1 MDIQSNIKQFQ
12 NHLQSSNCRLVAVS
26 KTKPNED
33 ILEAYT
39 SGQRIFGENKVQ
51 ELATKSELLPKD
63 IQWHMIGHLQ
73 RNKVKYIAPFVDLIH
88 SIDSLR
94 LLNEVEKQGKKTGR
108 TIHCLLQVFIAD
120 EETKFG
126 LDESEVLELINNPTL
141 ASMEYV
147 KIVGLMGMA
156 TFTDDKDKIRSEFKE
171 LKSIF
176 DKVAAFDLP
185 ANIEM
190 TELSMG
196 MSGDYQI
203 AIEEGSTLIRVGS
216 SIFGSRNQVT

>member
-1 MDIQSNIKQFQ
+1 
-12 NHLQSSNCRLVAVS
+12 
-26 KTKPNED
+26 
-33 ILEAYT
+33 
-39 SGQRIFGENKVQ
+39 
-51 ELATKSELLPKD
+51 
-63 IQWHMIGHLQ
+63 GHLQ

-126 LDESEVLELINNPTL
+126 LDGSEVLELINNPAL
-141 ASMEYV
+141 AGMEHV
-147 KIVGLMGMA
+147 KIIGLMGMA

-176 DKVAAFDLP
+176 DKVAASDLP